1 LHGWGGSIESFLG
14 IAHFFCKD
22 FRCILID
29 FYGFGSSPIDR
40 VLTLQDYCLGVMEV
54 LDYLGIK
61 QAIFVGHSFGGRV
74 GIEIASKTSYVNA
87 LMLIDSAGVKPSFSL
102 RKFIQIKL
110 YKIRKRLGLSVKGWG
125 SSDYRQLSPIM
136 QATFVNIV
144 NYHQDDLLHTIH
156 CPTAIVW
163 GKKDKE
169 TPMYMARRLLRNIPN
184 ARLYLLDG
192 GHWSYIQSLGDF
204 LPIFREWVE
213 SVCGG

>member
-1 LHGWGGSIESFLG
+1 
-14 IAHFFCKD
+14 
-22 FRCILID
+22 
-29 FYGFGSSPIDR
+29 
-40 VLTLQDYCLGVMEV
+40 M
-54 LDYLGIK
+54 
-61 QAIFVGHSFGGRV
+61 